1 MIGWSKHASTP
12 NTASL
17 PSFYESDKEDKEDWY
32 EQLQQAV
39 AEVPQHDMLLIT
51 GDMNAKVGAETLN
64 CERAMGKHGCG
75 VMNDNGERLV
85 DFCLINN
92 CVIGGT
98 IFEHRDIYKLTMKS
112 PDGRTSNQIDHI
124 IINGKWRRSLQDV
137 RVCCGDDIYSD
148 HYLVTA
154 RIKLILQRLVP
165 QSQCRKQL
173 AFTRLACLATKQEFV
188 LELRNRFRALAD
200 TSGESDHET
209 TNKWNTTNKN
219 YVEAATKV
227 LGHKKKNHKEWLTP
241 GTWEKIEE
249 LK

>member
-1 MIGWSKHASTP
+1 MLKCCWNGHRSVIGWSKHASTP

-165 QSQCRKQL
+165 Q
-173 AFTRLACLATKQEFV
+173 
-188 LELRNRFRALAD
+188 
-200 TSGESDHET
+200 ESMPET
-209 TNKWNTTNKN
+209 TSVHKARMPSHQTGVCFGAEKPLQGISRHIRGVWPWNHQQM
-219 YVEAATKV
+219 E
-227 LGHKKKNHKEWLTP
+227 HHQ
-241 GTWEKIEE
+241 
-249 LK
+249 